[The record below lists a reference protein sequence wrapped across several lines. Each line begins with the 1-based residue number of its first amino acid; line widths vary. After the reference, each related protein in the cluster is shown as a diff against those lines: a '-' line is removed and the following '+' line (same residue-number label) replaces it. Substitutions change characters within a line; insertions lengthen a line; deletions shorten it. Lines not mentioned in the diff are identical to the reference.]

1 MATTSNKLSNV
12 QQPVTGTDT
21 SSANLLCVLDG
32 SVKQIPGW
40 LKKINDNT
48 DAINTLRSSVFNMV
62 YPVGSI
68 YISVNAT
75 NPSSMFGGTWEQI
88 SGRFLVGTGYIQAN
102 STNYFG
108 PQDANTINIPA
119 GEMGGEAWHTLNIDQ
134 MPSHDH
140 RSMRWG
146 GSSGNENG
154 YFGVNAG
161 SETSGRQANWYFN
174 YASGAAQAY
183 FKTGFSGGNA
193 AHNNMPP
200 YLSVYMWKRTA

>member
-1 MATTSNKLSNV
+1 MATIGNKLSDV
-12 QQPVTGTDT
+12 QQPVTGADT

-40 LKKINDNT
+40 LKKINANT

-88 SGRFLVGTGYIQAN
+88 SGRFLVGTGYNKAN

-108 PQDANTINIPA
+108 PQDANAINIPA
-119 GEMGGEAWHTLNIDQ
+119 GEMGGEAWHTLSINQ
-134 MPSHDH
+134 MPGHRHSLLKEAAYSEDNHTAGMSRATPNAHTAWANPKLDNNYYWQSHTEFE
-140 RSMRWG
+140 G
-146 GSSGNENG
+146 GS
-154 YFGVNAG
+154 
-161 SETSGRQANWYFN
+161 
-174 YASGAAQAY
+174 
-183 FKTGFSGGNA
+183 A

-200 YLSVYMWKRTA
+200 YLAVYMWKRAA

>member
-1 MATTSNKLSNV
+1 MATIGNKLSDV
-12 QQPVTGTDT
+12 QQPVTGADT

-40 LKKINDNT
+40 LKKINANT

-88 SGRFLVGTGYIQAN
+88 SGRFLVGTGNIQAN

-108 PQDANTINIPA
+108 PQGANTINIPA
-119 GEMGGEAWHTLNIDQ
+119 GEMGG
-134 MPSHDH
+134 
-140 RSMRWG
+140 
-146 GSSGNENG
+146 GSL
-154 YFGVNAG
+154 
-161 SETSGRQANWYFN
+161 
-174 YASGAAQAY
+174 AY
-183 FKTGFSGGNA
+183 FDCQPDAKS
-193 AHNNMPP
+193 
-200 YLSVYMWKRTA
+200 